1 MIDLEAL
8 TTEAKVR
15 VAVTISWSALT
26 HQVQLHDQFRRLE
39 VAQDLRMAAIEA
51 DFKRGTL

>member
-39 VAQDLRMAAIEA
+39 VAQDLRMAAIET